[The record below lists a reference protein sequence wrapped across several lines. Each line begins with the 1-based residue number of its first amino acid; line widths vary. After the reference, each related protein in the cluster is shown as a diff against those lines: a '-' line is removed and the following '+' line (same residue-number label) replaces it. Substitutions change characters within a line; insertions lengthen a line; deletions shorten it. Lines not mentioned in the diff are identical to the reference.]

1 MITQDFMK
9 VYRVLTDELLSD
21 ELIAGQPSFSAEYM
35 RKVVLDLLALA
46 VTRGRTAQCFS
57 T

>member
-1 MITQDFMK
+1 MK